1 MRREGFR
8 RRRRVPWMRPTELRD
23 CGAAAFASVAWSA
36 GHEVSVEE
44 ARDLVRTD
52 NNGTHLVGLIHGGR
66 TIGLQSTAAVSNYD
80 GLRRIDGWA
89 IVHLD
94 PGAGHFVVLLRWTRR
109 GLWVMDPNR
118 GRTFMRRAEF
128 ERESSR
134 YVVVYRPTAA
144 LRPRRS
150 RVEPG
155 RAARELVARAVA
167 WHVLAVSCA
176 AAGAALLLAS
186 PLVLGHVFDRVL
198 PQGDSTTLA
207 VLALV
212 LIGLGVVQAMI
223 LLARVAG
230 EGGVQ
235 RRLSRHVGE
244 KLLRHFATL
253 PQSVYDTRC
262 TAGFVLRTMTATDV
276 AQGLG
281 PNLVALCADAGMAS
295 FALVLIM
302 SHSMM
307 VGVAVAASLPLSWLI
322 WHATRRRA
330 TNAQHHV
337 WMTMERFTSRTVDTF
352 VELRSVRLSGS
363 TDRFVGGLVDDFD
376 ALAES
381 QRAQRIALAVPAA
394 LSALLFA
401 SLAGLVLWWLGSN
414 VIAGNATAGDLV
426 LVVGTISLFLGP
438 AQQFPSHLSNVT
450 LALDAVR
457 RVEEVL
463 QRPNE
468 VDRGTPD
475 SGWTA
480 NGAIELRHASLRHS
494 GRSHALD
501 DVSLSIEPGEVVAFV
516 GETGSGKTSVANLVC
531 GFYDPD
537 SGDVLIDGRS
547 HADVTHADWRRQVA
561 AVFQDSGLLQRS
573 VRDNVAMLQDVPD
586 DVVLR
591 SLEVTDADEFVRRLR
606 HGIQSQV
613 SLGGDNFSAGQGQR
627 LALARA
633 VVRDAPILVLD
644 EATCN
649 LDSHTERKVM
659 DSILERRRGKTTL
672 LFGHRLSALDRAS
685 RVVVLAGGRVVE
697 TGTLDELVARNEEF
711 VRLFEAQLAQ
721 RRRPRRLSAALP
733 PPSASDDV
741 A

>member
-1 MRREGFR
+1 M
-8 RRRRVPWMRPTELRD
+8 
-23 CGAAAFASVAWSA
+23 
-36 GHEVSVEE
+36 
-44 ARDLVRTD
+44 
-52 NNGTHLVGLIHGGR
+52 
-66 TIGLQSTAAVSNYD
+66 
-80 GLRRIDGWA
+80 
-89 IVHLD
+89 
-94 PGAGHFVVLLRWTRR
+94 
-109 GLWVMDPNR
+109 
-118 GRTFMRRAEF
+118 
-128 ERESSR
+128 
-134 YVVVYRPTAA
+134 
-144 LRPRRS
+144 
-150 RVEPG
+150 
-155 RAARELVARAVA
+155 
-167 WHVLAVSCA
+167 
-176 AAGAALLLAS
+176 
-186 PLVLGHVFDRVL
+186 
-198 PQGDSTTLA
+198 
-207 VLALV
+207 
-212 LIGLGVVQAMI
+212 LIGLGAVQAMI
-223 LLARVAG
+223 LLARVVG

-235 RRLSRHVGE
+235 RRISRHVGGT
-244 KLLRHFATL
+244 LLRHFATL

-276 AQGLG
+276 GQGLG

-295 FALVLIM
+295 FALVLIL
-302 SHSMM
+302 SHSTM
-307 VGVAVAASLPLSWLI
+307 VGVAVATSLPLSWLI

-330 TNAQHHV
+330 TNAQHRV

-401 SLAGLVLWWLGSN
+401 SLGGLVLWWLGSN
-414 VIAGNATAGDLV
+414 VIAGTATAGDLV
-426 LVVGTISLFLGP
+426 LVVGTIGLFLGP
-438 AQQFPSHLSNVT
+438 AQQFPLHLSNLT

-468 VDRGTPD
+468 IDSGTPD
-475 SGWTA
+475 TGWTA
-480 NGAIELRHASLRHS
+480 SGAIELRHASLRHS
-494 GRSHALD
+494 GRSHALA
-501 DVSLSIEPGEVVAFV
+501 DVSLIIEPGEVVAFV

-531 GFYDPD
+531 GFYEPD

-547 HADVTHADWRRQVA
+547 YADVTHADWRRQVA

-591 SLEVTDADEFVRRLR
+591 SLEVTDAGAFVRRLR
-606 HGIQSQV
+606 HGLQSQV
-613 SLGGDNFSAGQGQR
+613 SAGGDNFSAGQGQR

-659 DSILERRRGKTTL
+659 DSILEQRRGRTTL

-685 RVVVLAGGRVVE
+685 RVVVLAGGRIVE
-697 TGTLDELVARNEEF
+697 TGTLDELVACNGEF
-711 VRLFEAQLAQ
+711 VRLFDAQLAQ
-721 RRRPRRLSAALP
+721 RRRPRPLAAPLP
-733 PPSASDDV
+733 PPSARDRV

>member
-1 MRREGFR
+1 MS
-8 RRRRVPWMRPTELRD
+8 RRRVPWMRPTELRD
-23 CGAAAFASVAWSA
+23 CGAAAFASVAWAA
-36 GHEVSVEE
+36 GHEVTVEE

-52 NNGTHLVGLIHGGR
+52 NNGTHLVGLLHGGR
-66 TIGLQSTAAVSNYD
+66 TIGLESRAALSDYD
-80 GLRRIDGWA
+80 GLRHIDGWA

-94 PGAGHFVVLLRWTRR
+94 PGAGHFVVLLRWTPR

-118 GRTFMRRAEF
+118 GRTFMRRSEY

-134 YVVVYRPTAA
+134 YVVQYRPTAA

-150 RVEPG
+150 PISPG
-155 RAARELVARAVA
+155 RVARRLLARSAA

-176 AAGAALLLAS
+176 AAAAALLLAS
-186 PLVLGHVFDRVL
+186 PLVLGNVFDHVL
-198 PQGDSTTLA
+198 PNGDSTMLTF
-207 VLALV
+207 LALV
-212 LIGLGVVQAMI
+212 LVGLGVVQAI
-223 LLARVAG
+223 VLLARVVG
-230 EGGVQ
+230 EGGAQ
-235 RRLSRHVGE
+235 RRIARRVGAQ
-244 KLLRHFATL
+244 LLRHFATL

-281 PNLVALCADAGMAS
+281 PNLIALCADAGLAT
-295 FALVLIM
+295 FALVLIVM
-302 SHSMM
+302 HSFA
-307 VGVAVAASLPLSWLI
+307 VGAAVAAALPLSWLI

-337 WMTMERFTSRTVDTF
+337 WMSMERFTSRTVDTF

-363 TDRFVGGLVDDFD
+363 TDRFVDGLVEDFD

-401 SLAGLVLWWLGSN
+401 ALAGLVLWWLGGN
-414 VIAGNATAGDLV
+414 VIAGEATAGDLV

-438 AQQFPSHLSNVT
+438 AQQFPLHLSNLT

-457 RVEEVL
+457 RVGEVL
-463 QRPNE
+463 KRPNE
-468 VDRGTPD
+468 LDRGTPD
-475 SGWTA
+475 PAWTA
-480 NGAIELRHASLRHS
+480 TGAIELRHASLGHS
-494 GRSHALD
+494 GRSHALV
-501 DVSLSIEPGEVVAFV
+501 DVSLTIEPGEVVAFV
-516 GETGSGKTSVANLVC
+516 GETGSGKTSIANLVC

-537 SGDVLIDGRS
+537 DGDVLLDGRP
-547 HADVTHADWRRQVA
+547 HTAVTRSDWRRQVA
-561 AVFQDSGLLQRS
+561 AAFQDSGLLQRS
-573 VRDNVAMLQDVPD
+573 VRDNVAMLRDVPD

-591 SLEVTDADEFVRRLR
+591 ALEVTDADAFVGELR
-606 HGIQSQV
+606 HGLGSQV

-633 VVRDAPILVLD
+633 VVRDAPVLVLD

-659 DSILERRRGKTTL
+659 EAILEQRRGRTTL
-672 LFGHRLSALDRAS
+672 LFGHRLSALDQATRI
-685 RVVVLAGGRVVE
+685 VVLAAGRVVE
-697 TGTLDELVARNEEF
+697 SGTIDELVAGNGEF
-711 VRLFEAQLAQ
+711 VRLFDAQLG
-721 RRRPRRLSAALP
+721 RR
-733 PPSASDDV
+733 SASPTS
-741 A
+741 